1 MLYTYKGYTSS
12 ILQYIMWFSPG
23 KLKER
28 GWSQRPC
35 RNIVQLTP
43 IIQPVEAQNAVP
55 PERPVPIDLTVPYT
69 SLCHKDTND
78 IAFEYAMR
86 VRSAWEE
93 GLKVVLRLN
102 APKGGGKSALVSQI
116 MELLSCTEGN
126 YGSISFQRVAQY
138 TINHDGRV
146 RHILHMDPNM
156 TGTRHMHTLH
166 GCLSEYD
173 LVMMENSDDGA
184 YAFHN
189 RGLKTS
195 PNLFVVVRID
205 IAVDK
210 DVGTTRVFTT
220 TSTSLVP
227 APPSISHIWTGAL
240 LKKEYAP
247 DTRVSQEV
255 IKQLIKLKE
264 EGKLCGLGYE
274 TSCDDAC
281 AAIYENNV
289 EVWRMTITVE
299 QQGQDVGKGGI
310 DPLKTA
316 NAHKDALKV
325 LQAKMDECLREKG
338 LTPHYIAVTKG
349 PGLALTLVEG
359 IYHAQKM
366 AHTLGIPIIH
376 CDHIMGH
383 AITPMMDNPHLNYP
397 YVCQIVSGGHT
408 LTMLVKSATDMVKI
422 CWSKSDAWGEI
433 LDKIARALGRP
444 EIPAGPAM
452 EKLMN
457 LFMGGNK
464 EWSNVLPTTTDAEL
478 EMVLEYPANVQ
489 LTVRGQLM
497 EYRRILKEVYG
508 KNTLSASLD
517 PSQVKLVLTNLVT
530 LQKLDGCNKEAL
542 IVEFIRAFF
551 PKVPTEKEELN
562 KLKRDIV
569 KMINSVKW
577 TTRSDTIMKAFDTTQ
592 ESLLYQ
598 NQIERYRQHL
608 ETKENQTPIFKDFI
622 DLTMTETV
630 LPEPVQS
637 VYSAVL
643 HTVIANSL
651 IKDAMTVHEQYK
663 DVTNYSLTGG
673 VGCNRYIA
681 DVIAK
686 ALAKE
691 GITFQTVKPHN
702 CSDNAAMIA
711 ELAYRVLTEAIKALP
726 SLSPLSELID
736 NLFKNG
742 MGMIATEPT
751 LQTVEHNATRRW
763 SGPTVAA

>member
-12 ILQYIMWFSPG
+12 ILQYIMWFSNDE
-23 KLKER
+23 LEMR
-28 GWSQRPC
+28 GWSQRPHYLKTA
-35 RNIVQLTP
+35 QLLP
-43 IIQPVEAQNAVP
+43 ITQPVVSQHAAA
-55 PERPVPIDLTVPYT
+55 PERPVPINLTVPYT
-69 SLCHKDTND
+69 SLSLEETKKL
-78 IAFEYAMR
+78 AFEYVMR
-86 VRSAWEE
+86 IKRAWEN

-102 APKGGGKSALVSQI
+102 APKGGGKSALVSRI
-116 MELLSCTEGN
+116 MELLSCTKGN
-126 YGSISFQRVAQY
+126 YGSISFQRVAEY

-166 GCLSEYD
+166 GRLIEYD
-173 LVMMENSDDGA
+173 LVLMENCDDGA

-189 RGLKTS
+189 KVLKTS
-195 PNLFVVVRID
+195 PELFVVVRID

-210 DVGTTRVFTT
+210 DVATTRVFTT

-247 DTRVSQEV
+247 DTRTPQEMM
-255 IKQLIKLKE
+255 KQIIKLIE
-264 EGKLCGLGYE
+264 EEKLCGVGWE

-281 AAIYENNV
+281 AAIYKNGV

-325 LQAKMDECLREKG
+325 LQAKMDEYLHEKE

-433 LDKIARALGRP
+433 LDKVARALGRP

-478 EMVLEYPANVQ
+478 EGMVLEYPADVQ

-497 EYRRILKEVYG
+497 EYRRILKGVYG

-517 PSQVKLVLTNLVT
+517 PSQVKLVLNNLVT

-542 IVEFIRAFF
+542 IVEFIRAFLAEI
-551 PKVPTEKEELN
+551 PKKKYVV
-562 KLKRDIV
+562 D
-569 KMINSVKW
+569 MINSVKW

-608 ETKENQTPIFKDFI
+608 ETKENKTPIFKDFI
-622 DLTMTETV
+622 DQFMTETS

-651 IKDAMTVHEQYK
+651 IKDAMTVHEQYN